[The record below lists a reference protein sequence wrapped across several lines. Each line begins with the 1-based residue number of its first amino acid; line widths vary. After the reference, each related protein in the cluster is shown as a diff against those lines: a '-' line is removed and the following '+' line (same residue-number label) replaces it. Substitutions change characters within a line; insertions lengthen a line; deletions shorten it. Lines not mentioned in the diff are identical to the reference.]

1 MAAAAAPKEAEPEG
15 EKKKKPILKILLF
28 VVGGIALLG
37 AGFGSAILFIKLTT
51 PKDENPL
58 AIVIEKKGE
67 GAPAE
72 GEHAAD
78 AHADAGHFA
87 APVGPFR
94 ILHFSHCPTTDVEI
108 DFGIS
113 QQPVHQLWRIIEI
126 VYQFSYPVLIQ
137 LNPHQQYI
145 GIFFYGLLLYFTHR
159 QMTTTQ

>member
-1 MAAAAAPKEAEPEG
+1 MAAAAAPKEAEQEG

-72 GEHAAD
+72 GEHKAEGEAEAGPKMPHKVTEAEKKAEEAAAAKKGGVKLTVKAKD
-78 AHADAGHFA
+78 AN
-87 APVGPFR
+87 
-94 ILHFSHCPTTDVEI
+94 S
-108 DFGIS
+108 GI
-113 QQPVHQLWRIIEI
+113 
-126 VYQFSYPVLIQ
+126 
-137 LNPHQQYI
+137 
-145 GIFFYGLLLYFTHR
+145 G
-159 QMTTTQ
+159 